1 MNKTFHLRFMIMK
14 TIIKFSTSR
23 YLFKLLAITVL
34 LDTSIFNSQK
44 LSAQT
49 NNPVY
54 PRIAGHVGIVHP
66 IISFSNKGSHANF
79 KGSYTVGMPIG
90 INIWKS
96 SKIGFSME
104 IAPFIRAE
112 NGSSKMSNTL
122 IHPGILF
129 ALGKGFTFAGRAAF
143 ETSGRYGFTPVLN
156 KVLIK
161 KKHHSY
167 FAAIPLP
174 VRIGNSLPSSS
185 TIAFQFGIGL

>member
-1 MNKTFHLRFMIMK
+1 MKNNLVFLISRFLLK
-14 TIIKFSTSR
+14 PVLLYTIIC
-23 YLFKLLAITVL
+23 YPH
-34 LDTSIFNSQK
+34 K

-49 NNPVY
+49 NSTAY

-66 IISFSNKGSHANF
+66 LISFSSTGTHSNF
-79 KGSYTVGMPIG
+79 KESYTVGMPLG

-96 SKIGFSME
+96 SKIGFSLE
-104 IAPFIRAE
+104 IVPSVRAE
-112 NGSSKMSNTL
+112 NGSSRVSNTL

-129 ALGKGFTFAGRAAF
+129 ALGKGLTFAGRAAF

-156 KVLIK
+156 KVLVK

-174 VRIGNSLPSSS
+174 VRFGNSLPISS
-185 TIAFQFGIGL
+185 TIAFQFGIGF